1 MKMVNIMNYKIF
13 LYIILTFLIIFGVS
27 AINYEKFIKANKV
40 WETRILLM
48 LLSMSL
54 AYLVTNFIIDFTN
67 LDSLF

>member
-1 MKMVNIMNYKIF
+1 MKMENIMNYKIG
-13 LYIILTFLIIFGVS
+13 LYIILTFLSIFGVS
-27 AINYEKFIKANKV
+27 AINYEKFIKANKI

-67 LDSLF
+67 LDNLF

>member
-1 MKMVNIMNYKIF
+1 MKKVNIMNYKIF
-13 LYIILTFLIIFGVS
+13 LYIVLTFLSIFGVS

>member
-1 MKMVNIMNYKIF
+1 MNYKIG
-13 LYIILTFLIIFGVS
+13 LYIILTFLSIFGVS